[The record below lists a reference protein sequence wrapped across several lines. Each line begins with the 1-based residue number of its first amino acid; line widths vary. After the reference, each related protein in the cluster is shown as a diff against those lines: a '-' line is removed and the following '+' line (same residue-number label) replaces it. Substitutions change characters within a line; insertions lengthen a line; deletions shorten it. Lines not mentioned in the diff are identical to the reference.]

1 MVIIMDKKIIAI
13 IGIIIVVA
21 VIAALFL
28 NFSVSKEDTRLKM
41 ISKSSINENSSI
53 KIKLTDLNGTPIDN
67 QTVKLKIIN
76 KKGKIDEY
84 SVKTD
89 EKGNAKLKLNKIK
102 PGKYKVNFTYEGND
116 KYNSCN
122 LSEKIKIEEKV
133 KIEESTDSVE
143 QSNYEESSSIS
154 SSSSESDG
162 YWETSIDAPFE
173 YHTEYDSSGGF
184 RQYDRAGNLVGSSYV
199 EDQDDIADYVPR
211 RI

>member
-122 LSEKIKIEEKV
+122 LSEKIKIEKKV
-133 KIEESTDSVE
+133 EIEESTSSVE
-143 QSNYEESSSIS
+143 QSNYEESSAPSDEIYYDKEINVYYN
-154 SSSSESDG
+154 SEGIAVDPDGKHSQSEGQRYSDLRDT
-162 YWETSIDAPFE
+162 YERWERGEPV
-173 YHTEYDSSGGF
+173 
-184 RQYDRAGNLVGSSYV
+184 LV
-199 EDQDDIADYVPR
+199 
-211 RI
+211 

>member
-133 KIEESTDSVE
+133 KIEESTGSVE
-143 QSNYEESSSIS
+143 QSNYEESSAPSDEIYYDKEINVYYN
-154 SSSSESDG
+154 SEGIAVDPDGKHSQSEGQRYSDLRDT
-162 YWETSIDAPFE
+162 YERWERGEPV
-173 YHTEYDSSGGF
+173 
-184 RQYDRAGNLVGSSYV
+184 LV
-199 EDQDDIADYVPR
+199 
-211 RI
+211 

>member
-1 MVIIMDKKIIAI
+1 MDKKIIAI

-133 KIEESTDSVE
+133 KIEESTGSVE
-143 QSNYEESSSIS
+143 QSNYEESSAPSDEIYYDKEINVYYN
-154 SSSSESDG
+154 SEGIAVDPDGKHSQSEGQRYSDLRDT
-162 YWETSIDAPFE
+162 YERWERGEPV
-173 YHTEYDSSGGF
+173 
-184 RQYDRAGNLVGSSYV
+184 LV
-199 EDQDDIADYVPR
+199 
-211 RI
+211 